1 MCYNDY
7 ILESQP
13 LLGAERSENM
23 ENTEKLNVYIPQEMK
38 VQIQNDAML
47 FEIFKKNR
55 REVNINRFLSLL
67 LCGYHD
73 DFLHE
78 NNESHHSILGILNGY
93 NISSADQ
100 AAISD
105 QILKE
110 AILPTDDLYQSKKS
124 IPLSLKP
131 TAATKR
137 VLLSIEGDLAGRDTM
152 SQYIRRMLISYFQ
165 KATWKRERIIFHD
178 SSEFLIDACQ
188 HKLPVSFTLIWK
200 EKQIHEVI
208 PYKLLPGSDGM
219 FNYLICVEC
228 NRTTGKQ
235 EVRSYRLSRITM
247 PGCSRSAL
255 TMSKELLALCKK
267 TAEIA
272 PQYAINSEV
281 EICVKLSDAGEI
293 LYNRIYSSRPR
304 YSRIEDREEGH
315 YYYFQCSEDQIYHY
329 FRRFDNATAVI
340 IFPKT
345 LVERMIRFHQGVIDA
360 YEEVEGNV

>member
-1 MCYNDY
+1 
-7 ILESQP
+7 
-13 LLGAERSENM
+13 M

-38 VQIQNDAML
+38 AQIHNDAML

-55 REVNINRFLSLL
+55 RDVNINRFLSLL

-78 NNESHHSILGILNGY
+78 NNKSHQSILSILNGY
-93 NISSADQ
+93 DISSADQ
-100 AAISD
+100 ADISD
-105 QILKE
+105 RILKE
-110 AILPTDDLYQSKKS
+110 AILPTDDLYQSKKN

-137 VLLSIEGDLAGRDTM
+137 VLLSIEGNLAGRDTM
-152 SQYIRRMLISYFQ
+152 SQYIRRMLITYFQ
-165 KATWKRERIIFHD
+165 KATWQRERIIFHE
-178 SSEFLIDACQ
+178 SSEFLINACQ
-188 HKLPVSFTLIWK
+188 QKLPVSFTLIWK
-200 EKQIHEVI
+200 DKQIHDVV

-228 NRTTGKQ
+228 NPTTGKQ

-247 PGCSRSAL
+247 PGYCRSAL
-255 TMSKELLALCKK
+255 TMSKELLAFCKK

-293 LYNRIYSSRPR
+293 LYNRIYSGRPK
-304 YSRIEDREEGH
+304 YSRIEDKEEGH
-315 YYYFQCSEDQIYHY
+315 YYYFQCSEAQVFHY
-329 FRRFDNATAVI
+329 FRRFDNSTAI
-340 IFPKT
+340 IISPT
-345 LVERMIRFHQGVIDA
+345 SLRERMADFHLSTYQNYVK
-360 YEEVEGNV
+360 